1 MSVKLAVLKSGED
14 IVADIKE
21 ARDKK
26 TQEPIWYV
34 FKNPIQVALVDS
46 REPEKELLVEE
57 REDKGKRKELYFSP
71 WIPLSADNEVV
82 VPMDW
87 VVTVVEPHEQV
98 LKSYTERVGID
109 GDITGNEPKT
119 IPDPPETIEPEVL

>member
-21 ARDKK
+21 ARDKETK
-26 TQEPIWYV
+26 EAIWYV
-34 FKNPIQVALVDS
+34 FKNPVRVELV
-46 REPEKELLVEE
+46 PTKVKELLNEDNKTEE
-57 REDKGKRKELYFSP
+57 ENQRELFFSP
-71 WIPLSADNEVV
+71 WIPLSAENEVI

-98 LKSYTERVGID
+98 LKSYTERIGV
-109 GDITGNEPKT
+109 
-119 IPDPPETIEPEVL
+119 EPEAPINPEVV

>member
-21 ARDKK
+21 ARDKETK
-26 TQEPIWYV
+26 EAIWYV
-34 FKNPIQVALVDS
+34 FKNPVRVELV
-46 REPEKELLVEE
+46 PTKVKELLNEDNKTEE
-57 REDKGKRKELYFSP
+57 ENQRELFFSP
-71 WIPLSADNEVV
+71 RIPLSAENEVI

-98 LKSYTERVGID
+98 LNSYTERIGV
-109 GDITGNEPKT
+109 
-119 IPDPPETIEPEVL
+119 EPEPEAPVNPEVV

>member
-21 ARDKK
+21 ARDKE
-26 TQEPIWYV
+26 THEAIWYV
-34 FKNPIQVALVDS
+34 FKNPVRVELV
-46 REPEKELLVEE
+46 PTKVKELLNEDNKTEE
-57 REDKGKRKELYFSP
+57 ENQRELFFSP
-71 WIPLSADNEVV
+71 WIPLSAENEVI

-98 LKSYTERVGID
+98 LKSYTERIGV
-109 GDITGNEPKT
+109 
-119 IPDPPETIEPEVL
+119 EPEPEAPINPEVV